1 MGMPLL
7 TAHLY
12 GFFFGCISTITPPVA
27 LASYVSAG
35 IADADINKVGWTA
48 FKYGLVSFILPYMFV
63 FGPALLMQG
72 SVVEIITSV
81 LVSIVG
87 VYALSIS
94 IVGYYKSNI
103 NMAYRVMLFI
113 GGILLV
119 NQGYVTDIIGFLL
132 IGFVFYMLRK
142 NKRMDVSDD
151 E

>member
-1 MGMPLL
+1 
-7 TAHLY
+7 
-12 GFFFGCISTITPPVA
+12 
-27 LASYVSAG
+27 
-35 IADADINKVGWTA
+35 
-48 FKYGLVSFILPYMFV
+48 
-63 FGPALLMQG
+63 MQG

-151 E
+151 V